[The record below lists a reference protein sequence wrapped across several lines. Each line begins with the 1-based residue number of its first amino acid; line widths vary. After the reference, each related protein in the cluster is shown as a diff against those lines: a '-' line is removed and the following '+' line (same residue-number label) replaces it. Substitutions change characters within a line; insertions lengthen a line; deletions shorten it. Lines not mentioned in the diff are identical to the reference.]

1 MCWLKSP
8 QFCQFCKRS
17 LLFIAMQVSVYSSR
31 AQYADSLVS
40 IQNLPIFKSL
50 FSKPNLE
57 VILEVRHQLIKT
69 SFSIP
74 YFIYRDFYVIQNPKG
89 VFLCL
94 IGASRVY
101 RLVQEN
107 DSLLIF
113 RRNDNLIENINYNI
127 SALYITHKGN
137 IYNYAGY
144 GFWKTNGLLRKYNE
158 LSREWDNVPL
168 NKEVHNIFVHP
179 HSWKAEK
186 SHKVYIFFEQWM
198 NEGLKDPQQVLRVV
212 PKSYILDISTGNIS
226 DLGTISNTVLENL
239 LKVKKLV
246 HTPEGVLL
254 LRHPDAY
261 YLKPLEN
268 KYYAITDNS
277 IIQTLERGS
286 LNGLSYYHNGKIF
299 FSTMDYNT
307 LDSLSVAALP
317 LKEVGR
323 IWVNPAER
331 YVIISGVIGLL
342 MGFLIWAFI
351 YFKKRRRK
359 YSVPIRKNNP
369 PLIPVPVLSEA
380 EVALLQMLIKKT
392 LEGDYASSNEINYMI
407 GCKDK
412 NIGLQKKMR
421 SDIINGINAKY
432 KLFSK
437 QEEPLIESQRTEA
450 DKRYFQ
456 YAIKVEFVEQAQ
468 NFIEITKTSD
478 A

>member
-1 MCWLKSP
+1 MCCLKSA
-8 QFCQFCKRS
+8 QFHLYCIRL

-40 IQNLPIFKSL
+40 IQNFPIFKSL
-50 FSKPNLE
+50 FSKPDLE

-94 IGASRVY
+94 VGASRVY
-101 RLVQEN
+101 RLVQQN
-107 DSLLIF
+107 DSLLYF
-113 RRNDNLIENINYNI
+113 LRNDNFIENINYNI

-168 NKEVHNIFVHP
+168 NKELHNIFLYD
-179 HSWKAEK
+179 HSWKPEK
-186 SHKVYIFFEQWM
+186 SAKVYIFYEQWM

-212 PKSYILDISTGNIS
+212 PNSYILDISTGNIS

-254 LRHPDAY
+254 MRYPHAY

-277 IIQTLERGS
+277 TIQVLERGS

-323 IWVNPAER
+323 IWVHPAER
-331 YVIISGVIGLL
+331 YTIISVSVLVVISI
-342 MGFLIWAFI
+342 MVWAFK
-351 YFKKRRRK
+351 YFKKRMRK
-359 YSVPIRKNNP
+359 YSVPIRKNIP
-369 PLIPVPVLSEA
+369 PLIPVPVLSET

-392 LEGDYASSNEINYMI
+392 LEGKYASSNDINYII

-437 QEEPLIESQRTEA
+437 QEVPLIESQRKEA

-456 YAIKVEFVEQAQ
+456 YAISLECLEEGQHFVEV
-468 NFIEITKTSD
+468 TKTSN
-478 A
+478 